1 MTLKKIVLAALVVS
15 SFAAVTVQAAPV
27 YTYVG
32 SWEVDDGPFWSDNPL
47 AYSGSQAAAYLFGG
61 LASHYVVSTTG
72 NDAAHIDF
80 QAWYSVIGVSDG
92 HRFAYDYTAPNTVR
106 YMDNWNGQL
115 DGSASAYV
123 WDNARGS
130 AYTNY
135 AFMVS
140 DAPADVPEPL
150 SLALFGLGLA
160 GLGAIRRK
168 QST

>member
-1 MTLKKIVLAALVVS
+1 MTLKKIVLAICIAS
-15 SFAAVTVQAAPV
+15 SFAAVTVQAAPI

-32 SWEVDDGPFWSDNPL
+32 SWEVDDGPYWDDNPL

-61 LASHYVVSTTG
+61 LSSQYVVSTTG
-72 NDAAHIDF
+72 SDVSAIDF
-80 QAWYSVIGVSDG
+80 AAWYSIIGVAGG
-92 HRFAYDYTAPNTVR
+92 HKFAYDYNAPGTVH
-106 YMDNWNGQL
+106 YKDNWSREM

-130 AYTNY
+130 LYTNY

-140 DAPADVPEPL
+140 DDAPADVPEPV

-160 GLGAIRRK
+160 GLGALRRK
-168 QST
+168 NS